1 MKYALKKVFFLIKK
15 KNSTEFIQI
24 GKSSSAVIQ
33 QIDDTLL
40 QISYG
45 TFNLPACLWWIIL
58 LFTLTRAKNTPEQ
71 SHATKSKLLHM

>member
-1 MKYALKKVFFLIKK
+1 MLKTLSSEKSFFFIKKK

-40 QISYG
+40 HFYKSLMAPL
-45 TFNLPACLWWIIL
+45 TCLPAFGGSYCCS
-58 LFTLTRAKNTPEQ
+58 P
-71 SHATKSKLLHM
+71 